1 MLPAKLNCHNE
12 VSFKRFVSVRT
23 HKTKKITQSCYRRKM
38 EEKEDDTKI
47 SIADPIQ
54 DHQET
59 TFSFDFRTEFLQDE
73 NKTPFF
79 KPRSRRRRRDTC
91 VIFAFVII
99 HLVVFLIT
107 MAVNDCGYNSHGDCA
122 FKALGRMSFQP
133 LLENPF
139 LGPSA
144 SAWALF
150 FLSWSFCV
158 SFLKIG
164 LC

>member
-1 MLPAKLNCHNE
+1 
-12 VSFKRFVSVRT
+12 
-23 HKTKKITQSCYRRKM
+23 
-38 EEKEDDTKI
+38 
-47 SIADPIQ
+47 
-54 DHQET
+54 
-59 TFSFDFRTEFLQDE
+59 
-73 NKTPFF
+73 
-79 KPRSRRRRRDTC
+79 
-91 VIFAFVII
+91 
-99 HLVVFLIT
+99 
-107 MAVNDCGYNSHGDCA
+107 
-122 FKALGRMSFQP
+122 LGRMSFQP